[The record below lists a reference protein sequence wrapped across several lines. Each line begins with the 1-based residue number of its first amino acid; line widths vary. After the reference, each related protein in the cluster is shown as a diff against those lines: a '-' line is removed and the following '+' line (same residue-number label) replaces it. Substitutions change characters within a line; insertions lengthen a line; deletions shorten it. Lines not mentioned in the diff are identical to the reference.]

1 MPPLPPSIYHEI
13 IRHSRQPERVILA
26 RVTKPLNRC
35 LQRVL
40 YRHIAVSGHSA
51 TKLVGSLAKNPGL
64 PPMVHELIFQGD
76 SAHVNAAE
84 WASVLPAMVNMW
96 CLGIV
101 PGIPL
106 SRELMSTLPFRLTCF
121 QSIGA
126 VDGIWSDFIASQ
138 AGLSRLY
145 FESDFSGETPGPL
158 ELPNLVSVKGRP
170 KDVARFAELHSLES
184 LWVVPGTLITPA
196 LISSAD
202 FLLLLAAARDVVSL
216 LVHLVLDEDLTWSNF
231 TLGSDHSLVK
241 STFAGVATALD
252 GQFLHLRR
260 LILVCAV
267 SSYGHGE
274 RRPLRLADAKCFA
287 KILASNSGRV
297 SAFDSQN
304 GHSEKEK
311 AQLATPTV
319 CEAASNSPSRET
331 DAVAQPWSAAMTELF
346 AEALNWKPSD
356 EIDEKD
362 RAPEE
367 DLATKKARLEEE
379 EAGERSWERAVELCV
394 GGMREPDRR
403 EWFRDQRIQ
412 EEYEARNA
420 HPPSDA
426 DDSWRDVS
434 TYHSCAHSEVCSSSS
449 WTRDQLHSDPQCGE
463 RNTGLWLNYDHF
475 ATLVMIT
482 VPSGMTFLWVP
493 MKSLFAF
500 APLRLDMV
508 EDNDDDEIPP
518 LVYDEEM
525 PLSCVHKVMAKL

>member
-1 MPPLPPSIYHEI
+1 
-13 IRHSRQPERVILA
+13 
-26 RVTKPLNRC
+26 
-35 LQRVL
+35 
-40 YRHIAVSGHSA
+40 
-51 TKLVGSLAKNPGL
+51 
-64 PPMVHELIFQGD
+64 
-76 SAHVNAAE
+76 
-84 WASVLPAMVNMW
+84 MVNMW

-121 QSIGA
+121 QAIGA
-126 VDGIWSDFIASQ
+126 VDGTWSDFVASQ
-138 AGLSRLY
+138 TGLSRLY
-145 FESDFSGETPGPL
+145 FESDFLGQTPGPL

-184 LWVVPGTLITPA
+184 LWVVP
-196 LISSAD
+196 
-202 FLLLLAAARDVVSL
+202 DVVSL

-241 STFAGVATALD
+241 STFAGVATALN

-287 KILASNSGRV
+287 KILASNSGVRGLRTFRLHTRDGCANWTDWGLATEAV
-297 SAFDSQN
+297 SYSACGKSAEFRASMGRKGSAFSVWKGSAFEVAGN
-304 GHSEKEK
+304 GRDPRSTLLSIPQWERMIPRLCQIRRDPTIIMGQVLPRPFVKPPPTPPQGRVRLRPSTQAADTK
-311 AQLATPTV
+311 A
-319 CEAASNSPSRET
+319 ET
-331 DAVAQPWSAAMTELF
+331 DTVAQPWSAAMTELF

-356 EIDEKD
+356 EIDPSDGKD
-362 RAPEE
+362 RGRATE
-367 DLATKKARLEEE
+367 DPATKKARLEEE

-434 TYHSCAHSEVCSSSS
+434 
-449 WTRDQLHSDPQCGE
+449 
-463 RNTGLWLNYDHF
+463 
-475 ATLVMIT
+475 
-482 VPSGMTFLWVP
+482 VPGYI
-493 MKSLFAF
+493 
-500 APLRLDMV
+500 D
-508 EDNDDDEIPP
+508 
-518 LVYDEEM
+518 
-525 PLSCVHKVMAKL
+525 